1 MIYFENQSNLK
12 LQDLKL
18 ERFLKYL
25 DIDREVEVYI
35 LEDQEMIEL
44 NFSARGKEG
53 LTDVLSFPCEAV
65 VDGLPLGSIIL
76 SAGLISQKAS
86 EYGHSLEEEATLL
99 FIHGLL
105 HLLGFD
111 HECDR
116 GEQREKERELIE
128 FFNLPLSLIVR
139 VEEV

>member
-65 VDGLPLGSIIL
+65 VDGLPLGSIVL
-76 SAGLISQKAS
+76 SARLISQKAS

>member
-1 MIYFENQSNLK
+1 MIYFENQSSLK

-65 VDGLPLGSIIL
+65 VDGLPLGSIVL
-76 SAGLISQKAS
+76 SARLISQKAS

>member
-1 MIYFENQSNLK
+1 MIYFENQSSLK

-65 VDGLPLGSIIL
+65 VDGLPLGSIVL
-76 SAGLISQKAS
+76 SARLISQKAG